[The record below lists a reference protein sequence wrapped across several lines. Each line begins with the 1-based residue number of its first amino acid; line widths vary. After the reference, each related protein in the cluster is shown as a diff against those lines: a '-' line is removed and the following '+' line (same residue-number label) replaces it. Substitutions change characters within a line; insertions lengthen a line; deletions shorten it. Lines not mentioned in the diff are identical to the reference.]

1 MENDKREGTSLM
13 HGQITLDNARTVRF
27 LNGGVRFF
35 LAAALTA
42 ARISGGAAPFALGF
56 TAACGAGLDGMCA
69 LAGAALGALVFLE
82 FSNGLAHIAVAI
94 LVYTAA
100 VAFRGLKLMDKPL
113 FTPLVASGMT
123 LAVEGIYVAQSLSPL
138 DHLTPCLLSTVLAGV
153 SARCYAPL
161 TRGGEEE
168 KKSEALVFLVV
179 TLLLAFSD
187 VTPAGISLGR
197 TAIASMVL
205 FTAWQKGAASGAVT
219 GVWAGLLADLCAGGG
234 VPVFTAGY
242 GFAGL
247 AAGLRAQ
254 HSRLSAGALWLLAVL
269 TALAPVTQAQ
279 GVSAVKEAALA
290 VPLFL
295 LVPRKLLGG
304 KRIKQTVPSES
315 GALPTLRERLDRAAA
330 AFRDLYDSLG
340 RGPIQSTEEN
350 PAIVF
355 DRAAERVCRGCALCD
370 LCWKKEY
377 GATYN
382 ALNDATPYLLERGRA
397 LAKDFP
403 NHFSSRCIHLPDF
416 LTAINGELSAFLL
429 RKQYRRRMEETRQ
442 DAKGQ
447 YARLSDLL
455 TATAANLEAVPA
467 AGARRGYQIG
477 AAIKPKQ
484 GESACGDTL
493 ASFETDA
500 GLLCLLLSD
509 GMGSGEAARRE
520 SALTC
525 RLLRQFLEAGVEAE
539 AALNTMNAAM
549 ALRGQETGSFS
560 TIDLLTLRL
569 ESGEAALY
577 KYGAAPTYIKRFGR
591 VRRIT
596 GAALPAGLKPSP
608 AGPDVT
614 HISLEP
620 ETFAVLISDGTADSG
635 HDEWLQNLL
644 AGWSGTDPQ
653 LLANLILREAEK
665 QNGLVD
671 DCCVQVLYLPPEE
684 TRKV

>member
-1 MENDKREGTSLM
+1 M
-13 HGQITLDNARTVRF
+13 HGQLTLDNARTVRF

-35 LAAALTA
+35 LSAALTA
-42 ARISGGAAPFALGF
+42 ATISGGGAPFALGL
-56 TAACGAGLDGMCA
+56 TAACGAGIDGMCA
-69 LAGAALGALVFLE
+69 LAGAALGALIFLE
-82 FSNGLAHIAVAI
+82 FSTGLAHVAVAI

-100 VAFRGLKLMDKPL
+100 VAFRGLKIAEKPL
-113 FTPLVASGMT
+113 FTPMLAAGMT
-123 LAVEGIYVAQSLSPL
+123 LAVEGIYVAQSFSPL
-138 DHLTPCLLSTVLAGV
+138 EHLTPCLLSTVLVGA

-168 KKSEALVFLVV
+168 KKPDALVFLAV

-187 VTPAGISLGR
+187 VAPAGISLGR
-197 TAIASMVL
+197 TVIACLVL

-234 VPVFTAGY
+234 VPVFTAEY

-247 AAGLRAQ
+247 AAGLRTRQ
-254 HSRLSAGALWLLAVL
+254 SRLFSAILWLLAAL

-279 GVSAVKEAALA
+279 GLSAMKEAALA
-290 VPLFL
+290 APLFL
-295 LVPRKLLGG
+295 LIPRKLLGG
-304 KRIKQTVPSES
+304 KRVKQDTPPQSK
-315 GALPTLRERLDRAAA
+315 ALPTLRERLDRAAT

-340 RGPIQSTEEN
+340 RGPVQSTEEN

-416 LTAINGELSAFLL
+416 LAAINGELSAYLL
-429 RKQYRRRMEETRQ
+429 RKQYRHRMDETRQ

-455 TATAANLEAVPA
+455 TATAANLEAVPT
-467 AGARRGYQIG
+467 AGARRSYRIG

-484 GESACGDTL
+484 GETACGDTL
-493 ASFETDA
+493 ASFETDG

-569 ESGEAALY
+569 ESGEATLY

-596 GAALPAGLKPSP
+596 GAALPAGLKPAP

-614 HISLEP
+614 HVTLEP
-620 ETFAVLISDGTADSG
+620 ETFAVLISDGAADSG

-644 AGWSGTDPQ
+644 AGWNGTDPQ
-653 LLANLILREAEK
+653 QLANLILKEAEK
-665 QNGLVD
+665 QNGLSD
-671 DCCVQVLYLPPEE
+671 DCGVQVLYLPPEE
-684 TRKV
+684 VKKV

>member
-1 MENDKREGTSLM
+1 M
-13 HGQITLDNARTVRF
+13 HGQITLDNARAVRF

-42 ARISGGAAPFALGF
+42 AQITGGSAPFALGF
-56 TAACGAGLDGMCA
+56 TAACGAGINGMCA
-69 LAGAALGALVFLE
+69 LAGAVVGALVFLE
-82 FSNGLAHIAVAI
+82 FSAGLAHIAVAI

-100 VAFRGLKLMDKPL
+100 AAFRGMKLTDRPL

-138 DHLTPCLLSTVLAGV
+138 ARLTPCLLTTVLVGV
-153 SARCYAPL
+153 SARCCAPL
-161 TRGGEEE
+161 LRGGEET
-168 KKSEALVFLVV
+168 KKSESLEFLAV

-187 VTPAGISLGR
+187 VAPGGISLGR
-197 TAIASMVL
+197 TVIACLVL
-205 FTAWQKGAASGAVT
+205 FTAWQKGASAGTVT
-219 GVWAGLLADLCAGGG
+219 GVWAGLLADLCAGGNA
-234 VPVFTAGY
+234 PVFTAAY
-242 GFAGL
+242 GFAGM
-247 AAGLRAQ
+247 AAGLRTGR
-254 HSRLSAGALWLLAVL
+254 SRISAGALWLLAAL

-279 GVSAVKEAALA
+279 GLSAIGEAALA
-290 VPLFL
+290 IPLFL
-295 LVPRKLLGG
+295 LVPPKLLGG
-304 KRIKQTVPSES
+304 KRVKQTAHQEAR
-315 GALPTLRERLDRAAA
+315 ALPTLRERLDRAAS
-330 AFRDLYDSLG
+330 AFRDLYDSMG
-340 RGPIQSTEEN
+340 RGPIQSAEEN

-382 ALNDATPYLLERGRA
+382 ALNDATPYLLERGRS

-403 NHFSSRCIHLPDF
+403 NHFSSRCIHLPEF
-416 LTAINGELSAFLL
+416 LGAINVELSAYLL

-455 TATAANLEAVPA
+455 AATAANLEAVPTSV
-467 AGARRGYQIG
+467 GVRHRYQLG

-484 GESACGDTL
+484 GEVSCGDTL
-493 ASFETDA
+493 ASFETDN

-560 TIDLLTLRL
+560 TIDLLTLQL
-569 ESGEAALY
+569 ESGEAAIY
-577 KYGAAPTYIKRFGR
+577 KYGAAPSYIKRFGR

-596 GAALPAGLKPSP
+596 GAALPAGLKTSP

-614 HISLEP
+614 RLRLEP
-620 ETFAVLISDGTADSG
+620 ESFAVLISDGAADSN

-644 AGWSGTDPQ
+644 AGWNGTDPQ
-653 LLANLILREAEK
+653 QLANLILREAEK

-671 DCCVQVLYLPPEE
+671 DCGVQVLYLPSEGLKE
-684 TRKV
+684 V

>member
-1 MENDKREGTSLM
+1 M
-13 HGQITLDNARTVRF
+13 HGQITLDNARTARL

-42 ARISGGAAPFALGF
+42 ARIAGGGAPFALGF
-56 TAACGAGLDGMCA
+56 VASCGAGLEGMCA
-69 LAGAALGALVFLE
+69 LAGAAAGALVFLE
-82 FSNGLAHIAVAI
+82 FSTGLAHIAVAI

-100 VAFRGLKLMDKPL
+100 AAFRGLRLTDRPL
-113 FTPLVASGMT
+113 FTPLMAAGMT
-123 LAVEGIYVAQSLSPL
+123 LAVEGIYVAQALSPL
-138 DHLTPCLLSTVLAGV
+138 TRLTPCLLSTVLAGA

-161 TRGGEEE
+161 LRGGETA
-168 KKSEALVFLVV
+168 KKPKSLEFLAV

-187 VTPAGISLGR
+187 VTPGGVSLGR
-197 TAIASMVL
+197 TAIACLVL
-205 FTAWQKGAASGAVT
+205 FSAWQRGVAAGAVT

-234 VPVFTAGY
+234 APVFTASY
-242 GFAGL
+242 GFAGM
-247 AAGLRAQ
+247 AAGLRTRRG
-254 HSRLSAGALWLLAVL
+254 RLSAGALWLLAAL
-269 TALAPVTQAQ
+269 TALAPVTQTQ
-279 GVSAVKEAALA
+279 GLSAVKEAALA

-295 LVPRKLLGG
+295 LIPRKYLGG
-304 KRIKQTVPSES
+304 KRVKQTLPAEG
-315 GALPTLRERLDRAAA
+315 GALPTLRERLERAAS
-330 AFRDLYDSLG
+330 AFRDLYDSMG
-340 RGPIQSTEEN
+340 RGPASSTEEN

-403 NHFSSRCIHLPDF
+403 NHFSSRCIHLPEF
-416 LTAINGELSAFLL
+416 LGAVNAELSAYLL

-455 TATAANLEAVPA
+455 SATAANLEAVPTA
-467 AGARRGYQIG
+467 AGVRRAYQLG
-477 AAIKPKQ
+477 AAIRPKR
-484 GESACGDTL
+484 GETACGDTL
-493 ASFETDA
+493 ASFETED
-500 GLLCLLLSD
+500 GVLCLLLSD

-569 ESGEAALY
+569 DSGEAAIY

-596 GAALPAGLKPSP
+596 GAALPAGLKASP

-614 HISLEP
+614 RLHLEP
-620 ETFAVLISDGTADSG
+620 ETFAVLISDGAADSAR
-635 HDEWLQNLL
+635 DEWLQNLL
-644 AGWSGTDPQ
+644 AGWNGTDPQ
-653 LLANLILREAEK
+653 QLANLILREAEK
-665 QNGLVD
+665 QTGLAD
-671 DCCVQVLYLPPEE
+671 DCGVQVLYLPPEGLAE
-684 TRKV
+684 V

>member
-1 MENDKREGTSLM
+1 M

-42 ARISGGAAPFALGF
+42 ARISGGGAPFALGF

-69 LAGAALGALVFLE
+69 LAGAAVGALVFLE
-82 FSNGLAHIAVAI
+82 FSTGLAHIAVAI

-100 VAFRGLKLMDKPL
+100 VAFRGLKLMDRPL
-113 FTPLVASGMT
+113 FTPLVAAGMT

-138 DHLTPCLLSTVLAGV
+138 DHLTPCLLSTVLVGV
-153 SARCYAPL
+153 SARCCAPL

-168 KKSEALVFLVV
+168 KKPEALEFLAV

-187 VTPAGISLGR
+187 VTPGGISLGR
-197 TAIASMVL
+197 TAIACMVL

-219 GVWAGLLADLCAGGG
+219 GVWAGLLADLCAGGA
-234 VPVFTAGY
+234 PVFTAGY

-247 AAGLRAQ
+247 AAGLRTQ
-254 HSRLSAGALWLLAVL
+254 HSRLSAGALWLLAAL
-269 TALAPVTQAQ
+269 TALAPVTQAR
-279 GVSAVKEAALA
+279 GLFAVEEAALA

-295 LVPRKLLGG
+295 LIPRKLLGG
-304 KRIKQTVPSES
+304 KRIKQTAPPES

-340 RGPIQSTEEN
+340 RGAVQSTEEN

-355 DRAAERVCRGCALCD
+355 DRAAERICRGCALCD

-416 LTAINGELSAFLL
+416 LTAINGELSAYLL
-429 RKQYRRRMEETRQ
+429 RKQYRRRMEETRR

-455 TATAANLEAVPA
+455 TATAANLEAVPTS
-467 AGARRGYQIG
+467 GTRRDYRIG

-493 ASFETDA
+493 SSFETDD

-614 HISLEP
+614 HVSLEP

-653 LLANLILREAEK
+653 QLANLILREAEN
-665 QNGLVD
+665 QNGLAD
-671 DCCVQVLYLPPEE
+671 DCGVQVLYLPPEE
-684 TRKV
+684 TKKV

>member
-1 MENDKREGTSLM
+1 M

-42 ARISGGAAPFALGF
+42 ARLSGGGAPFALGF
-56 TAACGAGLDGMCA
+56 VAACGPGLDGMCA
-69 LAGAALGALVFLE
+69 LTGAALGALVFLE
-82 FSNGLAHIAVAI
+82 FSTGLAHIAAAI
-94 LVYTAA
+94 LIYTAA
-100 VAFRGLKLMDKPL
+100 VAFRGLKVADRPL
-113 FTPLVASGMT
+113 FTPLAAGGMT
-123 LAVEGIYVAQSLSPL
+123 LAVEGIYVAQALSPL
-138 DHLTPCLLSTVLAGV
+138 AHLTPCLLDTALVGV
-153 SARCYAPL
+153 SARCCAPL
-161 TRGGEEE
+161 NRGGEEE
-168 KKSEALVFLVV
+168 KKPEALMFLAV
-179 TLLLAFSD
+179 TVLLAFGD
-187 VTPAGISLGR
+187 VAPAGISLGR
-197 TAIASMVL
+197 TAIACLVL
-205 FTAWQKGAASGAVT
+205 FAAWRKGGGAGAVA

-234 VPVFTAGY
+234 TPVFTAAY

-247 AAGLRAQ
+247 AAGLRTGRD
-254 HSRLSAGALWLLAVL
+254 RLSAGALWLLAAL
-269 TALAPVTQAQ
+269 TSLAMVTQEL
-279 GVSAVKEAALA
+279 GLSAMKEMALA
-290 VPLFL
+290 VPLFWMI
-295 LVPRKLLGG
+295 PRKMLGG
-304 KRIKQTVPSES
+304 KRVKADSPPEG
-315 GALPTLRERLDRAAA
+315 GAALSLRGRLDRAAA

-340 RGPIQSTEEN
+340 RGTTASTEEN

-377 GATYN
+377 GETYN
-382 ALNDATPYLLERGRA
+382 ALNDATPFLMERGRA
-397 LAKDFP
+397 MAKDFP

-416 LTAINGELSAFLL
+416 LGAINNELSAYLL
-429 RKQYRRRMEETRQ
+429 RRQYRRRMEESRR

-455 TATAANLEAVPA
+455 TATAVNLESSPA
-467 AGARRGYQIG
+467 SGPRWRYRIG
-477 AAIKPKQ
+477 AAIKPKR

-493 ASFETDA
+493 DSFETDS
-500 GLLCLLLSD
+500 GWLCLLLSD

-560 TIDLLTLRL
+560 TIDLLTLHL
-569 ESGEAALY
+569 KSGEAAIY
-577 KYGAAPTYIKRFGR
+577 KYGAAPSYFKRFGR

-596 GAALPAGLKPSP
+596 GAALPAGLKPAP

-614 HISLEP
+614 RVTIEP
-620 ETFAVLISDGTADSG
+620 ETFAVLISDGVADGG

-644 AGWSGTDPQ
+644 AGWTGTDPQ
-653 LLANLILREAEK
+653 QLANLILKEAEK
-665 QNGLVD
+665 QGGLAD
-671 DCCVQVLYLPPEE
+671 DCGVQVLYLPPEE
-684 TRKV
+684 TKRV

>member
-1 MENDKREGTSLM
+1 M

-42 ARISGGAAPFALGF
+42 ARIDGGGAPFALGF
-56 TAACGAGLDGMCA
+56 TAACGAGLDGVCA
-69 LAGAALGALVFLE
+69 LAGAAVGALAFLD
-82 FSNGLAHIAVAI
+82 FSTGLAHIAVAI

-100 VAFRGLKLMDKPL
+100 AAFRGLKLTDRPL
-113 FTPLVASGMT
+113 FTPLMAAGMT
-123 LAVEGIYVAQSLSPL
+123 LAVEGIYVVQSLSPL
-138 DHLTPCLLSTVLAGV
+138 EHLTPCLLSTVLVGV
-153 SARCYAPL
+153 SARCCAPL
-161 TRGGEEE
+161 LRGGEEARKPE
-168 KKSEALVFLVV
+168 SLEFLAVA
-179 TLLLAFSD
+179 LLLAFSD
-187 VTPAGISLGR
+187 VAPGGISLGR
-197 TAIASMVL
+197 TVIASLVL
-205 FTAWQKGAASGAVT
+205 FTAWRKGTSAGTVT

-234 VPVFTAGY
+234 APVFTAGY
-242 GFAGL
+242 GFAGM
-247 AAGLRAQ
+247 AAGLRTRR
-254 HSRLSAGALWLLAVL
+254 SRVSAGALWLLAAL
-269 TALAPVTQAQ
+269 TVLAPVTQAK
-279 GVSAVKEAALA
+279 GLFAAKEAALA

-295 LVPRKLLGG
+295 LIPPKLLGG
-304 KRIKQTVPSES
+304 KRVKQAAQAES
-315 GALPTLRERLDRAAA
+315 GALPTLRERLERAAS
-330 AFRDLYDSLG
+330 AFRDLYDSMG
-340 RGPIQSTEEN
+340 RGPLPSTEEN
-350 PAIVF
+350 PAIIF

-403 NHFSSRCIHLPDF
+403 NHFSSRCIHLPEF
-416 LTAINGELSAFLL
+416 LGAINAELSAYLL

-455 TATAANLEAVPA
+455 AATAANLEAVPT
-467 AGARRGYQIG
+467 AGARRAYEIG

-484 GESACGDTL
+484 GETACGDTL
-493 ASFETDA
+493 ASFETED

-569 ESGEAALY
+569 ESGEAAIY

-596 GAALPAGLKPSP
+596 GAALPAGLKTSP

-614 HISLEP
+614 HLALEP
-620 ETFAVLISDGTADSG
+620 ETFAVLISDGAADSG

-653 LLANLILREAEK
+653 QLANLILREAER

-671 DCCVQVLYLPPEE
+671 DCGVQVLYLPAEGLRE
-684 TRKV
+684 V